1 VIFSFLDHV
10 EVPNHV
16 LVRFLGKETVLL
28 NLEAECYYGLDE
40 TGTRMWQVFTTASN
54 IDDAYVR
61 LLTEFD
67 ADAELLRLDLSK
79 LLEQL
84 VEKGLLRIR
93 PTRVA

>member
-1 VIFSFLDHV
+1 VTKC
-10 EVPNHV
+10 V
-16 LVRFLGKETVLL
+16 LVRLLDRETVLL
-28 NLEAECYYGLDE
+28 NLETECYYGLDE

-79 LLEQL
+79 LLDQL

-93 PTRVA
+93 PASVA

>member
-1 VIFSFLDHV
+1 MFSFLDHV